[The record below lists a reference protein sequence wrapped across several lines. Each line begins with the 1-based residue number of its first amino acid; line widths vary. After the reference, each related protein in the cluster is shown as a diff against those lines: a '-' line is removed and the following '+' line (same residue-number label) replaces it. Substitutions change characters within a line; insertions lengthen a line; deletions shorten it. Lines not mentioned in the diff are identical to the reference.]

1 MNLSTLGWDGG
12 WAEALADH
20 EDHALVPARVTAVHR
35 GLYAVRGDD
44 LNKLVPAAGA
54 LEAAARGPAELPATG
69 DWVALRGGEVIRHV
83 LPRRTLLARADDDA
97 REEALAANVDL
108 CLVTTSLDMDLNL
121 RRLER
126 FVALARAGGIEVLVV
141 CTKGDLARDPLA
153 EAAAVSAATGAE
165 AIVLS
170 ARDGWGVN
178 GLRARLAPGRTH
190 ALVGMSGVGKS
201 TLVNLLLGEERQRT
215 LEVRERDARGRH
227 ATSHRELFV
236 LDGAAPPPLLIDTPG
251 LRLPRMAS
259 TAGVED
265 AFADVTAA
273 AERCRFADCRHD
285 GEPACGVAAA
295 IVAGELAPDRLAAM
309 RKLEREGLSAAERR
323 ARSRAFHKRHRKEI
337 RARTRHR

>member
-1 MNLSTLGWDGG
+1 LNLTTLGWDGG
-12 WAEALADH
+12 WAQALADH
-20 EDHALVPARVTAVHR
+20 EDPALVPARVTAVHR
-35 GLYAVRGDD
+35 GRYAVRGDD
-44 LNKLVPAAGA
+44 VDALVPAAGA
-54 LEAAARGPAELPATG
+54 LEAAARGPADLPATG
-69 DWVALRGGEVIRHV
+69 DWVALRGGEAIRHV

-97 REEALAANVDL
+97 REEALAANVDV

-126 FVALARAGGIEVLVV
+126 FVALARAGGIEVLIL
-141 CTKGDLARDPLA
+141 CTKGDLARDPVA
-153 EAAAVSAATGAE
+153 EAGAVSEATGAE
-165 AIVLS
+165 TIVLS

-178 GLRARLAPGRTH
+178 GLRGRLGRGRTH

-215 LEVRERDARGRH
+215 LAVRERDARGRH
-227 ATSHRELFV
+227 ATTHRELFA
-236 LDGAAPPPLLIDTPG
+236 LEGGPLLIDTPG

-265 AFADVTAA
+265 TFADVTEAA
-273 AERCRFADCRHD
+273 ADCRFADCRHA
-285 GEPACGVAAA
+285 GEPGCGVAAA
-295 IVAGELAPDRLAAM
+295 IEAGELAPARLAAM
-309 RKLEREGLSAAERR
+309 RKLEREGMTAAERR

>member
-1 MNLSTLGWDGG
+1 LNLTTLGWDGG
-12 WAEALADH
+12 WAQALADH
-20 EDHALVPARVTAVHR
+20 EDPALVPARVTAVHR
-35 GLYAVRGDD
+35 GRYAVRGDD
-44 LNKLVPAAGA
+44 VDALVPAAGA
-54 LEAAARGPAELPATG
+54 LEAAARGPADLPATG
-69 DWVALRGGEVIRHV
+69 DWVGLRGGEAIRHV

-97 REEALAANVDL
+97 REEALAANVDV

-126 FVALARAGGIEVLVV
+126 FVALARAGGIEVLIL
-141 CTKGDLARDPLA
+141 CTKGDLARDPVA
-153 EAAAVSAATGAE
+153 EAGAVSEATGAE
-165 AIVLS
+165 TIVLS

-178 GLRARLAPGRTH
+178 GLRGRLGRGRTH

-215 LEVRERDARGRH
+215 LAVRERDARGRH
-227 ATSHRELFV
+227 ATTHRELFA
-236 LDGAAPPPLLIDTPG
+236 LEGGPLLIDTPG

-265 AFADVTAA
+265 TFADVTEAA
-273 AERCRFADCRHD
+273 ADCRFADCRHA
-285 GEPACGVAAA
+285 GEPGCGVAAA
-295 IVAGELAPDRLAAM
+295 IEAGELAPARLAAM
-309 RKLEREGLSAAERR
+309 RKLEREGMTAAERR

>member
-1 MNLSTLGWDGG
+1 MNLSTLGWDGE
-12 WAEALADH
+12 WAQALADH
-20 EDHALVPARVTAVHR
+20 EDHAFVPARVTAVHR
-35 GLYAVRGDD
+35 GRYAVRGDD
-44 LNKLVPAAGA
+44 IDALVPAMGA

-69 DWVALRGGEVIRHV
+69 DWVALRGGEAIRHV
-83 LPRRTLLARADDDA
+83 LPRRTLLSRADDDA
-97 REEALAANVDL
+97 REEALAANVDV

-126 FVALARAGGIEVLVV
+126 FVALARGGGIEVLIV
-141 CTKGDLARDPLA
+141 CTKGDLARDPIA

-170 ARDGWGVN
+170 ARDGWGVSA
-178 GLRARLAPGRTH
+178 LRARLAPGRTH

-215 LEVRERDARGRH
+215 LAVRERDARGRH
-227 ATSHRELFV
+227 ATTHRELCA
-236 LDGAAPPPLLIDTPG
+236 LEDGALVIDTPG

-265 AFADVTAA
+265 AFADVAA
-273 AERCRFADCRHD
+273 ASEGCRFADCGHA
-285 GEPACGVAAA
+285 GEPGCGVAAA
-295 IVAGELAPDRLAAM
+295 IEAGELAPDRLAAM
-309 RKLEREGLSAAERR
+309 RKLEREGMSAAERR
-323 ARSRAFHKRHRKEI
+323 ARSREFHRKHRKEI

>member
-1 MNLSTLGWDGG
+1 LNLSTLGWDGG
-12 WAEALADH
+12 WAQALADH
-20 EDHALVPARVTAVHR
+20 EDRALVPARVTAVHR
-35 GLYAVRGDD
+35 GRYAVRGDD
-44 LNKLVPAAGA
+44 IDALVPAAGA
-54 LEAAARGPAELPATG
+54 LEAAARAPADLPATG
-69 DWVALRGGEVIRHV
+69 DWVALRAGEAIRHV

-126 FVALARAGGIEVLVV
+126 FVALAGAGGIEVLVV
-141 CTKGDLARDPLA
+141 CTKGDLARDPVA
-153 EAAAVSAATGAE
+153 DATAVSAATGAE

-178 GLRARLAPGRTH
+178 ALGARLAPGRTH

-215 LEVRERDARGRH
+215 LAVRERDARGRH
-227 ATSHRELFV
+227 ATTHRELFQ
-236 LDGAAPPPLLIDTPG
+236 LAGGALLIDTPG

-259 TAGVED
+259 AAGLED
-265 AFADVTAA
+265 AFADVTQA
-273 AERCRFADCRHD
+273 AERCHFADCRHD
-285 GEPACGVAAA
+285 GEPDCGVAAA
-295 IVAGELAPDRLAAM
+295 IAAGELAPDRLAAM
-309 RKLEREGLSAAERR
+309 RKLEREGLTAAQRR